1 LVDRTARYTDVAVV
15 LRSARGF
22 PEALMTTLLLEQ
34 FLATVTLALPR
45 LFLVGAPILV
55 VVALIAAVVDTRMPG
70 TSTHVP

>member
-1 LVDRTARYTDVAVV
+1 
-15 LRSARGF
+15 
-22 PEALMTTLLLEQ
+22 MTTLLLEQ